1 MERPNITFAS
11 NHNAEFYKTLQQ
23 RVREYFKENNIS
35 RFGNKGMVFKTVF
48 MISLYVVPFILLNT
62 VFNESVGLTI
72 LMWVLMGFGM
82 AGVGLSIMH
91 DANHGA
97 YSKNDTVNK
106 LLGLVINGVGGS
118 DVNWRIQH
126 NVLHHTYTNVSG
138 YDEDIDPGKI
148 MRFTPRAERLG
159 IHKYQHIYAW
169 FFYGMMTLMWCTAKD
184 FVQAARFKRQN
195 LLKTQNITYG
205 KLIRAI
211 IITKIIYFTIILF
224 IPLYFQTTILSIPAT
239 IGCFLLMH
247 FIAGVSLAAIF
258 QPAHVV
264 PTSTYEIPNESGVVE
279 ADWAVNQLYNTA
291 NFAPK
296 AKFFSWFVGGLNF
309 QVEHHLFP
317 TISHVHYKKLSEIVK
332 KTASEYNL
340 PYYSYK
346 TFFDAVKEHTKML
359 HDLGTKDYAP
369 AMHH

>member
-35 RFGNKGMVFKTVF
+35 RFGNAGMVFKTVF

-126 NVLHHTYTNVSG
+126 NVLHHTYTNVTG

-211 IITKIIYFTIILF
+211 IITKVLYFTIILF
-224 IPLYFQTTILSIPAT
+224 IPLYFHTTILSIPAT

-264 PTSTYEIPNESGVVE
+264 PTSTYEMPNESGVVE

-359 HDLGTKDYAP
+359 HDLGTKDFAP
-369 AMHH
+369 AVH

>member
-1 MERPNITFAS
+1 MERPNITFSS

>member
-35 RFGNKGMVFKTVF
+35 RFGNAGMVFKTIF

-211 IITKIIYFTIILF
+211 IITKILYFTIILF

>member
-1 MERPNITFAS
+1 MERPIITFES
-11 NHNAEFYKTLQQ
+11 NTNAEFYKTLQQ
-23 RVREYFKENNIS
+23 RVREYFKQNNIS
-35 RFGNKGMVFKTVF
+35 RFGNAGMVVKTVF

-62 VFNESVGLTI
+62 VFADSMILSV
-72 LMWVLMGFGM
+72 LMWVIMGFGM

-97 YSKNDTVNK
+97 YSKNDRVNK

-138 YDEDIDPGKI
+138 YDEDIDPGKV
-148 MRFTPRAERLG
+148 MRFSPRAERLK
-159 IHKYQHIYAW
+159 IHRFQHIYAW
-169 FFYGMMTLMWCTAKD
+169 FFYGLMTLMWCTAKD
-184 FVQAARFKRQN
+184 FIQAARFKRQN

-205 KLIRAI
+205 RLVRAI
-211 IITKIIYFTIILF
+211 IITKVIYFAIIF
-224 IPLYFQTTILSIPAT
+224 GVPFTFSILPWYGT
-239 IGCFLLMH
+239 VLCFLTMH
-247 FIAGVSLAAIF
+247 FIAGVTLAAIF

-264 PTSTYEIPNESGVVE
+264 PTSTYPMPNNSGVVE

-296 AKFFSWFVGGLNF
+296 STWFSWYVGGLNY

-317 TISHVHYKKLSEIVK
+317 NISHVHYKKLSEIVK

-346 TFFDAVKEHTKML
+346 TFFGAVREHTKML

-369 AMHH
+369 AIH

>member
-211 IITKIIYFTIILF
+211 IITKILYFTIILF

-346 TFFDAVKEHTKML
+346 TFFDALKEHTKML
-359 HDLGTKDYAP
+359 VQICNKDIYP
-369 AMHH
+369 KKY

>member
-1 MERPNITFAS
+1 MERPIITFES
-11 NHNAEFYKTLQQ
+11 NTNAEFYKTLQQ
-23 RVREYFKENNIS
+23 RVREYFKQNNIS
-35 RFGNKGMVFKTVF
+35 RFGNAGMVVKTVF

-62 VFNESVGLTI
+62 LFADSMLLSV
-72 LMWVLMGFGM
+72 LMWVIMGFGM

-97 YSKNDTVNK
+97 YSKNERVNK

-138 YDEDIDPGKI
+138 YDEDIDPGKV
-148 MRFTPRAERLG
+148 MRFSPRAERLK
-159 IHKYQHIYAW
+159 IHRFQHIYAW
-169 FFYGMMTLMWCTAKD
+169 FFYGLMTLMWCTAKD
-184 FVQAARFKRQN
+184 FIQAARFKRQN

-205 KLIRAI
+205 RLVRAI
-211 IITKIIYFTIILF
+211 IITKVIYFAIIF
-224 IPLYFQTTILSIPAT
+224 GVPFTFSILPWYGT
-239 IGCFLLMH
+239 VLCFLTMH
-247 FIAGVSLAAIF
+247 FIAGVTLAAIF

-264 PTSTYEIPNESGVVE
+264 PTSTYPMPNNSGVVE

-296 AKFFSWFVGGLNF
+296 STWFSWYVGGLNY

-317 TISHVHYKKLSEIVK
+317 NISHVHYKKLSEIVK

-346 TFFDAVKEHTKML
+346 TFFGAVREHTKML

-369 AMHH
+369 AIH

>member
-1 MERPNITFAS
+1 MYS
-11 NHNAEFYKTLQQ
+11 
-23 RVREYFKENNIS
+23 
-35 RFGNKGMVFKTVF
+35 
-48 MISLYVVPFILLNT
+48 VV
-62 VFNESVGLTI
+62 
-72 LMWVLMGFGM
+72 
-82 AGVGLSIMH
+82 
-91 DANHGA
+91 
-97 YSKNDTVNK
+97 Y
-106 LLGLVINGVGGS
+106 
-118 DVNWRIQH
+118 
-126 NVLHHTYTNVSG
+126 
-138 YDEDIDPGKI
+138 
-148 MRFTPRAERLG
+148 
-159 IHKYQHIYAW
+159 
-169 FFYGMMTLMWCTAKD
+169 
-184 FVQAARFKRQN
+184 FKRQN

-211 IITKIIYFTIILF
+211 IITKVLYFTIILF
-224 IPLYFQTTILSIPAT
+224 IPLYFHTTILSIPAT

-264 PTSTYEIPNESGVVE
+264 PTSTYEMPNESGVVE

-359 HDLGTKDYAP
+359 HDLGTKDFAP
-369 AMHH
+369 AVH

>member
-1 MERPNITFAS
+1 MERSTITFES
-11 NHNAEFYKTLQQ
+11 NTNAEFYKTLQQ
-23 RVREYFKENNIS
+23 RVREYFKQNNIS
-35 RFGNKGMVFKTVF
+35 RFGNSGMVVKTIF

-62 VFNESVGLTI
+62 VFADSMLFSV
-72 LMWVLMGFGM
+72 LMWVIMGFGM

-97 YSKNDTVNK
+97 YSKNDRVNK

-138 YDEDIDPGKI
+138 YDEDIDPGKV
-148 MRFTPRAERLG
+148 MRFSPRAERLK
-159 IHKYQHIYAW
+159 IHRFQHIYAW
-169 FFYGMMTLMWCTAKD
+169 FFYGLMTLMWCTAKD
-184 FVQAARFKRQN
+184 FIQASRFNRQN
-195 LLKTQNITYG
+195 LLKTQNITYSR
-205 KLIRAI
+205 LVRAI
-211 IITKIIYFTIILF
+211 IITKVIYFAIIF
-224 IPLYFQTTILSIPAT
+224 GVPLAFSVLPWYGTVL
-239 IGCFLLMH
+239 CFLTMH
-247 FIAGVSLAAIF
+247 FIAGVTLAAIF

-264 PTSTYEIPNESGVVE
+264 PTSTYPMPNNSGVVE

-296 AKFFSWFVGGLNF
+296 STWFSWYVGGLNY

-317 TISHVHYKKLSEIVK
+317 NISHVHYKKLSEIVK

-346 TFFDAVKEHTKML
+346 TFFGAIKEHTKML
-359 HDLGTKDYAP
+359 HALGTKDYAP
-369 AMHH
+369 AIH

>member
-1 MERPNITFAS
+1 MERPTITFES
-11 NHNAEFYKTLQQ
+11 NTNAEFYKTLQQ
-23 RVREYFKENNIS
+23 RVREYFKQNNIS
-35 RFGNKGMVFKTVF
+35 RFGNAGMVVKTVF

-62 VFNESVGLTI
+62 VFADSMLLSV
-72 LMWVLMGFGM
+72 LMWVIMGFGM

-97 YSKNDTVNK
+97 YSKNDRVNK

-138 YDEDIDPGKI
+138 YDEDIDPGKV
-148 MRFTPRAERLG
+148 MRFSPRAERLK
-159 IHKYQHIYAW
+159 IHRFQHIYAW
-169 FFYGMMTLMWCTAKD
+169 FFYGLMTLMWCTAKD
-184 FVQAARFKRQN
+184 FIQAARFKRQN

-205 KLIRAI
+205 RLVRAI
-211 IITKIIYFTIILF
+211 IITKVIYFAIIF
-224 IPLYFQTTILSIPAT
+224 GVPFTFSILPWYGT
-239 IGCFLLMH
+239 VLCFLTMH
-247 FIAGVSLAAIF
+247 FIAGVTLAAIF

-264 PTSTYEIPNESGVVE
+264 PTSTYPIPNNSGVVE

-296 AKFFSWFVGGLNF
+296 STWFSWYVGGLNY

-317 TISHVHYKKLSEIVK
+317 NISHVHYKKLSEIVK

-346 TFFDAVKEHTKML
+346 TFFGAVREHTKML

-369 AMHH
+369 AIH

>member
-1 MERPNITFAS
+1 MERPTITFES
-11 NHNAEFYKTLQQ
+11 NTNAEFYKTLQQ
-23 RVREYFKENNIS
+23 RVREYFKQNNIS
-35 RFGNKGMVFKTVF
+35 RFGNAGMVVKTVF

-62 VFNESVGLTI
+62 VFADSMLLSV
-72 LMWVLMGFGM
+72 LMWVIMGFGM

-97 YSKNDTVNK
+97 YSKNERVNK

-138 YDEDIDPGKI
+138 YDEDIDPGKV
-148 MRFTPRAERLG
+148 MRFSPRAERLK
-159 IHKYQHIYAW
+159 IHRFQHIYAW
-169 FFYGMMTLMWCTAKD
+169 FFYGLMTLMWCTAKD
-184 FVQAARFKRQN
+184 FIQAARFKRQN

-205 KLIRAI
+205 RLVRAI
-211 IITKIIYFTIILF
+211 IITKVIYFAIIF
-224 IPLYFQTTILSIPAT
+224 GVPFTFSILPWYGT
-239 IGCFLLMH
+239 VLCFLTMH
-247 FIAGVSLAAIF
+247 FIAGVTLAAIF

-264 PTSTYEIPNESGVVE
+264 PTSTYPMPNNSGVVE

-296 AKFFSWFVGGLNF
+296 STWFSWYVGGLNY

-317 TISHVHYKKLSEIVK
+317 NISHVHYKKLSEIVK

-346 TFFDAVKEHTKML
+346 TFFGAVREHTKML

-369 AMHH
+369 AIH

>member
-1 MERPNITFAS
+1 MERPTITFES
-11 NHNAEFYKTLQQ
+11 NTNAEFYKTLQQ
-23 RVREYFKENNIS
+23 RVREYFKENNVS

-48 MISLYVVPFILLNT
+48 MISLYVVPFILINT
-62 VFNESVGLTI
+62 VFAENTLMTV
-72 LMWVLMGFGM
+72 LMWALMGFGM

-97 YSKNDTVNK
+97 YSKNDRVNK
-106 LLGLVINGVGGS
+106 LLGMVINGVGGS

-126 NVLHHTYTNVSG
+126 NVLHHTYTNVTG
-138 YDEDIDPGKI
+138 YDEDIDPGKV
-148 MRFTPRAERLG
+148 MRFTPRAERLP
-159 IHKYQHIYAW
+159 IHRFQHIYAW

-184 FVQAARFKRQN
+184 FVQAARFNRQN

-205 KLIRAI
+205 KLIRQI
-211 IITKIIYFTIILF
+211 ITTKIIYFIIIFSL
-224 IPLYFQTTILSIPAT
+224 PLTLNILPWYGTILS
-239 IGCFLLMH
+239 FLMMH

-264 PTSTYEIPNESGVVE
+264 PTSTYPMPNESGVVE

-317 TISHVHYKKLSEIVK
+317 NISHMHYKKLSEIVK
-332 KTASEYNL
+332 KTASEYSL

-346 TFFDAVKEHTKML
+346 TFFGAIKEHTKML

-369 AMHH
+369 AVH

>member
-1 MERPNITFAS
+1 MERPIITFES
-11 NHNAEFYKTLQQ
+11 NTNAEFYKTLQQ
-23 RVREYFKENNIS
+23 RVREYFKQNNIS
-35 RFGNKGMVFKTVF
+35 RFGNAGMVVKTVF

-62 VFNESVGLTI
+62 VFADSMLLSV
-72 LMWVLMGFGM
+72 LMWVIMGFGM

-97 YSKNDTVNK
+97 YSKNDRVNK

-138 YDEDIDPGKI
+138 YDEDIDPGKV
-148 MRFTPRAERLG
+148 MRFSPRAERLK
-159 IHKYQHIYAW
+159 IHRFQHIYAW
-169 FFYGMMTLMWCTAKD
+169 FFYGLMTLMWCTAKD
-184 FVQAARFKRQN
+184 FIQAARFKRQN

-205 KLIRAI
+205 RLVRAI
-211 IITKIIYFTIILF
+211 IITKVIYFAIIF
-224 IPLYFQTTILSIPAT
+224 GVPFTFSILPWYGT
-239 IGCFLLMH
+239 VLCFLTMH
-247 FIAGVSLAAIF
+247 FIAGVTLAAIF

-264 PTSTYEIPNESGVVE
+264 PTSTYPMPNNSGVVE

-296 AKFFSWFVGGLNF
+296 STWFSWYVGGLNY

-317 TISHVHYKKLSEIVK
+317 NISHVHYKKLSEIVK

-346 TFFDAVKEHTKML
+346 TFFGAVREHTKML

-369 AMHH
+369 AIH

>member
-1 MERPNITFAS
+1 MERPIITFES
-11 NHNAEFYKTLQQ
+11 NTNAEFYKTLQQ
-23 RVREYFKENNIS
+23 RVREYFKQNNIS
-35 RFGNKGMVFKTVF
+35 RFGNAGMVVKTVF

-62 VFNESVGLTI
+62 LFADSMLLSV
-72 LMWVLMGFGM
+72 LMWVIMGFGM

-97 YSKNDTVNK
+97 YSKNDRVNK

-138 YDEDIDPGKI
+138 YDEDIDPGKV
-148 MRFTPRAERLG
+148 MRFSPRAERLK
-159 IHKYQHIYAW
+159 IHRFQHIYAW
-169 FFYGMMTLMWCTAKD
+169 FFYGLMTLMWCTAKD
-184 FVQAARFKRQN
+184 FIQAARFKRQN

-205 KLIRAI
+205 RLVRAI
-211 IITKIIYFTIILF
+211 IITKVIYFAIIF
-224 IPLYFQTTILSIPAT
+224 GVPFTFSILPWYGT
-239 IGCFLLMH
+239 VLCFLTMH
-247 FIAGVSLAAIF
+247 FIAGVTLAAIF

-264 PTSTYEIPNESGVVE
+264 PTSTYPIPNNSGVVE

-296 AKFFSWFVGGLNF
+296 STWFSWYVGGLNY
-309 QVEHHLFP
+309 QVEHHLFQN
-317 TISHVHYKKLSEIVK
+317 ISHVHYKKLSEIVK

-346 TFFDAVKEHTKML
+346 TFFGAVREHTKML

-369 AMHH
+369 AVH

>member
-1 MERPNITFAS
+1 MERPTITFES
-11 NHNAEFYKTLQQ
+11 NTNAEFYKTLQQ
-23 RVREYFKENNIS
+23 RVREYFKQNNIS
-35 RFGNKGMVFKTVF
+35 RFGNAGMVVKTVF
-48 MISLYVVPFILLNT
+48 MISLYVVPFVLLNT
-62 VFNESVGLTI
+62 VFADSMLLSV
-72 LMWVLMGFGM
+72 LMWVIMGFGM

-97 YSKNDTVNK
+97 YSKNDRVNK

-138 YDEDIDPGKI
+138 YDEDIDPGKV
-148 MRFTPRAERLG
+148 MRFSPRAERLK
-159 IHKYQHIYAW
+159 IHRFQHIYAW
-169 FFYGMMTLMWCTAKD
+169 FFYGLMTLMWCTAKD
-184 FVQAARFKRQN
+184 FIQAARFKRQN

-205 KLIRAI
+205 RLVRAI
-211 IITKIIYFTIILF
+211 IITKVIYFAIIF
-224 IPLYFQTTILSIPAT
+224 GVPFTFSILPWYGT
-239 IGCFLLMH
+239 VLCFLTMH
-247 FIAGVSLAAIF
+247 FIAGVTLAAIF

-264 PTSTYEIPNESGVVE
+264 PTSTYPIPNNSGVVE

-296 AKFFSWFVGGLNF
+296 STWFSWYVGGLNF

-317 TISHVHYKKLSEIVK
+317 NISHVHYKKLSEIVK

-346 TFFDAVKEHTKML
+346 TFFGAVREHTKML

-369 AMHH
+369 AIH

>member
-1 MERPNITFAS
+1 MERPAITFES
-11 NHNAEFYKTLQQ
+11 NTNTEFYKTLQQ

-35 RFGNKGMVFKTVF
+35 RFGNTGMVIKTIF
-48 MISLYVVPFILLNT
+48 MISLYVVPFILINT
-62 VFNESVGLTI
+62 IFVENALLTI
-72 LMWVLMGFGM
+72 LSWLVMGFGM

-126 NVLHHTYTNVSG
+126 NVLHHTYTNVTG
-138 YDEDIDPGKI
+138 YDEDIDPGKV
-148 MRFTPRAERLG
+148 MRFTPRAERLK
-159 IHKYQHIYAW
+159 IHRFQHIYAW
-169 FFYGMMTLMWCTAKD
+169 FFYGLMTLMWCTAKD
-184 FVQAARFKRQN
+184 FIQAARFNRQD
-195 LLKTQNITYG
+195 LLKTQNITYSR
-205 KLIRAI
+205 LVRNI
-211 IITKIIYFTIILF
+211 IITKV
-224 IPLYFQTTILSIPAT
+224 LYFAIIFGLPFTFSVLPWYGTVL
-239 IGCFLLMH
+239 CFLMMH
-247 FIAGVSLAAIF
+247 FIAGVTLAAIF

-264 PTSTYEIPNESGVVE
+264 PTSTYPMPNDSGVVE

-296 AKFFSWFVGGLNF
+296 STWFSWYVGGLNF

-317 TISHVHYKKLSEIVK
+317 NISHVHYKKLSEIVK

-346 TFFDAVKEHTKML
+346 TFFGAIKEHTKML

-369 AMHH
+369 AVH

>member
-35 RFGNKGMVFKTVF
+35 RFGNAGMVFKTIF

-126 NVLHHTYTNVSG
+126 NVLHHTYTNVTG

-211 IITKIIYFTIILF
+211 IITKVLYFTIILF
-224 IPLYFQTTILSIPAT
+224 IPLYFHTTILSIPAT

-264 PTSTYEIPNESGVVE
+264 PTSTYEMPNESGVVE

-359 HDLGTKDYAP
+359 HDLGTKDFAP
-369 AMHH
+369 AVH

>member
-1 MERPNITFAS
+1 MERPTITFES
-11 NHNAEFYKTLQQ
+11 NTNTEFYKTLQQ

-35 RFGNKGMVFKTVF
+35 RFGNTGMVIKTIF
-48 MISLYVVPFILLNT
+48 MISLYIVPFILINT
-62 VFNESVGLTI
+62 VFTGSVLLTI
-72 LMWVLMGFGM
+72 LSWIVMGFGM

-106 LLGLVINGVGGS
+106 LLSFVINGVGGS

-126 NVLHHTYTNVSG
+126 NVLHHTYTNVTG
-138 YDEDIDPGKI
+138 YDEDIDPGKV
-148 MRFTPRAERLG
+148 MRFTPRAERLK
-159 IHKYQHIYAW
+159 IHRFQHIYAW

-184 FVQAARFKRQN
+184 FIQAARFKRQD
-195 LLKTQNITYG
+195 LLKTQNITYSR
-205 KLIRAI
+205 LVRNI
-211 IITKIIYFTIILF
+211 IITKI
-224 IPLYFQTTILSIPAT
+224 LYFSVIFGLPFTFSVLPWYGTVL
-239 IGCFLLMH
+239 CFLFMH
-247 FIAGVSLAAIF
+247 FIAGVTLAAIF

-264 PTSTYEIPNESGVVE
+264 PTSTYPMPNDSGVVE

-296 AKFFSWFVGGLNF
+296 STWFSWYVGGLNF

-317 TISHVHYKKLSEIVK
+317 NISHVHYKKLSEIVK
-332 KTASEYNL
+332 KTAGEFNL

-346 TFFDAVKEHTKML
+346 TFFGAIKEHTKML

-369 AMHH
+369 AMH

>member
-211 IITKIIYFTIILF
+211 IITKILYFTIILF

-359 HDLGTKDYAP
+359 HDLGTKDFAP

>member
-1 MERPNITFAS
+1 MERPTITFES
-11 NHNAEFYKTLQQ
+11 NTNAEFYKTLQQ
-23 RVREYFKENNIS
+23 RVREYFKQNNIS
-35 RFGNKGMVFKTVF
+35 RFGNAGMVVKTVF

-62 VFNESVGLTI
+62 LFADSMLLSV
-72 LMWVLMGFGM
+72 LMWVIMGFGM

-97 YSKNDTVNK
+97 YSKNDRVNK

-138 YDEDIDPGKI
+138 YDEDIDPGKV
-148 MRFTPRAERLG
+148 MRFSPRAERLK
-159 IHKYQHIYAW
+159 IHRFQHIYAW
-169 FFYGMMTLMWCTAKD
+169 FFYGLMTLMWCTAKD
-184 FVQAARFKRQN
+184 FIQAARFKRQN

-205 KLIRAI
+205 RLVRAI
-211 IITKIIYFTIILF
+211 IITKVIYFAIIF
-224 IPLYFQTTILSIPAT
+224 GVPFTFSILPWYGT
-239 IGCFLLMH
+239 VLCFLTMH
-247 FIAGVSLAAIF
+247 FIAGVTLAAIF

-264 PTSTYEIPNESGVVE
+264 PTSTYPIPNNSGVVE

-296 AKFFSWFVGGLNF
+296 STWFSWYVGGLNF

-317 TISHVHYKKLSEIVK
+317 NISHVHYKKLSEIVK

-346 TFFDAVKEHTKML
+346 TFFGAVREHTKML

-369 AMHH
+369 AIH

>member
-35 RFGNKGMVFKTVF
+35 RFGNAGMVFKTIF

-62 VFNESVGLTI
+62 VFNDSVGLTI
-72 LMWVLMGFGM
+72 LMWVIMGFGM

-126 NVLHHTYTNVSG
+126 NVLHHTYTNVTG

-211 IITKIIYFTIILF
+211 IITKVLYFTIILF
-224 IPLYFQTTILSIPAT
+224 IPLYFHTTILSIPAT

-264 PTSTYEIPNESGVVE
+264 PTSTYEMPNESGVVE

-359 HDLGTKDYAP
+359 HDLGTKDFAP
-369 AMHH
+369 AVH